1 MFKDLIILIP
11 AYNEQKN
18 LQKVIKKFKKLS
30 QILVVNDYSNDR
42 TYDIAKKNS
51 DYVVN
56 NKKRL
61 GYDKTLR
68 AGISFIINNL
78 KKKYILTVDAD
89 GQHKEKFIE
98 KFLQAIKRKDIVIGK
113 RDIFN
118 RKIEKEISRESFAKF
133 KISDPLSGMK
143 CYKIKSI
150 KNYFSG
156 LKKNSDYLGM
166 FFFKWIFDLK
176 IVNINISVN
185 KKNKISSMGESKFIE
200 KKFYNIF
207 KKLTFNL

>member
-30 QILVVNDYSNDR
+30 EILVVNDYSNDR

-68 AGISFIINNL
+68 IGINFIIKNL
-78 KKKYILTVDAD
+78 NKKYILTVDAD
-89 GQHKEKFIE
+89 DQHQDKFV
-98 KFLQAIKRKDIVIGK
+98 KNFLQAIKRNDVVIGK
-113 RDIFN
+113 RNIFN
-118 RKIEKEISRESFAKF
+118 RKIEKKISDESFAKF
-133 KISDPLSGMK
+133 KILDPLSGMK
-143 CYKIKSI
+143 CYKIESI
-150 KNYFSG
+150 KNYFKK
-156 LKKNSDYLGM
+156 LNKNSDYLGM
-166 FFFKWIFDLK
+166 FFFKWISNLK
-176 IVNINISVN
+176 ILNINITVN
-185 KKNKISSMGESKFIE
+185 RRNKLSSMGNNKIIE
-200 KKFYNIF
+200 KKFYKIF
-207 KKLTFNL
+207 KKLIS

>member
-30 QILVVNDYSNDR
+30 EILVVNDYSSDR
-42 TYDIAKKNS
+42 TYDIAEKNS

-89 GQHKEKFIE
+89 GQHKEKFVE
-98 KFLQAIKRKDIVIGK
+98 KFLQAIKACDVVIGK
-113 RDIFN
+113 RNIYN
-118 RKIEKEISRESFAKF
+118 RQIEKKISKESFAKF
-133 KISDPLSGMK
+133 KVFDPLSGMK

-150 KNYFSG
+150 KKYYSN
-156 LKKNSDYLGM
+156 LKKNNDYLGM
-166 FFFKWIFDLK
+166 FFFKWFSNLK
-176 IVNINISVN
+176 ILNINITVN
-185 KKNKISSMGESKFIE
+185 RRNKLSSMGNNKIIE
-200 KKFYNIF
+200 KKFYTIF
-207 KKLTFNL
+207 KKLIS